1 MVMINSLKNYLIYPN
16 ELRKILKSKS
26 TKIIDCRWFL
36 GQPRK
41 GLLEYR
47 KSHIPGAF
55 HFDMEKISNENTNLP
70 HMLPNRSKFLSMISK
85 YGILK
90 KNLIVIYD
98 QNGFFCSAR
107 IWFTFFIYGFKKV
120 KILDG
125 GFKIWKK
132 KKFTI
137 SRLIPLKKYKFSKID
152 VIKNQIIKKNE
163 IKILKKKK
171 KEHLIIDAR
180 PKDRFLGKTPEP
192 RPEVKSGNI
201 PKSINIPF
209 NKITDKEGRLLNF
222 VFLKKFFHSQIK
234 KKTSQIICS
243 CGSGVTACN
252 IFFILE
258 ILGIKSKKLYDGSWA
273 EWGKK

>member
-1 MVMINSLKNYLIYPN
+1 MV
-16 ELRKILKSKS
+16 
-26 TKIIDCRWFL
+26 FFV
-36 GQPRK
+36 
-41 GLLEYR
+41 LLEF
-47 KSHIPGAF
+47 GL
-55 HFDMEKISNENTNLP
+55 HFLFTV
-70 HMLPNRSKFLSMISK
+70 
-85 YGILK
+85 LK
-90 KNLIVIYD
+90 KLRYLTVD
-98 QNGFFCSAR
+98 LKFG
-107 IWFTFFIYGFKKV
+107 
-120 KILDG
+120 
-125 GFKIWKK
+125 KK